1 MIQIVLTRPVGRI
14 VVLAATLAVVA
25 CGAVPTSPSSG
36 ITRERAIDIARSSV
50 SFDPTSVDAQ
60 RATRQSKAVWV
71 VTLRRADGSH
81 GGLGQ
86 FAEVT
91 IDRSTGNVISI
102 AMS

>member
-1 MIQIVLTRPVGRI
+1 MRTRDAYHVQIGLFLS
-14 VVLAATLAVVA
+14 VVLFALSA
-25 CGAVPTSPSSG
+25 CSLTSPSSE
-36 ITRERAIDIARSSV
+36 ITRERAIELAQQYV
-50 SFDPTSVDAQ
+50 AFAPTSIAAD
-60 RATRQSKAVWV
+60 TDSRQGRPVWV

-91 IDRSTGNVISI
+91 LDRTTGELVTV

>member
-1 MIQIVLTRPVGRI
+1 MRRLVPYPIRIVLFSLLP
-14 VVLAATLAVVA
+14 LFALSA
-25 CGAVPTSPSSG
+25 CSPTSPSSE
-36 ITRERAIDIARSSV
+36 ITRERAIELARQHV
-50 SFDPTSVDAQ
+50 SFEPTSVAANTDS
-60 RATRQSKAVWV
+60 RQGRPVWV

-91 IDRSTGNVISI
+91 LDRRTGVLVTI